1 MFKSLKSKVDA
12 RFNELAV
19 GEMYVVGLEKNE
31 LFNAYIAALP
41 ESERAEHIC
50 NCCRHFLNSYGGIV
64 GIKDGTLQTLWD
76 FETIAPYDKVPK
88 ALHDLVMSKSISGM
102 FLSDIQKLGT
112 DHNHQRLENGEIIRW
127 DHFYTV
133 LPKHKLVNTSSK
145 SLDTIQGEFR
155 GTRDVFRRSLETLT
169 IESTET
175 VLDLINQ
182 KLLYRGQEFE
192 SLLQSFLKHQKAY
205 KKSEAKE
212 LYVWAN
218 FKEGGRV
225 RNMAIGQLLVDLS
238 EGRELDKAVLAF
250 ESMVAP
256 ANYRRPTGIVTT
268 NMIKQAQDTIAALG
282 TEMSMHRRHAHKD
295 DIPVSNLL
303 YVSRDGRG
311 DSVFDV
317 MKAEVPVNMKSFARA
332 QEMTLADFIKDILPT
347 ATKMEVLLENN
358 SAFMSLIAPEHSHA
372 PNILAWD
379 NPISW
384 TYQNNMTDVIKEK
397 VKKAGGAV
405 EGELRVSLEW
415 FNDDDLDL
423 YVTEPN
429 QNTICFTSKRSNQS
443 DGFLDVDMNAGRGCP
458 SRLPVE
464 NIIFKDR
471 TKILEGSYT
480 VRVNNYS
487 KRENIDLGFN
497 VEIECRGKV
506 HTLAHPKAVVG
517 NKMVAT
523 FTYTK
528 ADGITNFKTTLSK
541 SLTQKEVNKVLT
553 NQFQQV
559 TMMMYSPNHWTNS
572 IGNKHVFFIIDK
584 ARVENPLR
592 PFFNEYLKPSFQEHR
607 KVFEILGSKLMVEES
622 DQQLTGIGFSLTQK
636 SQVIV
641 RVNNGLVIK
650 VNI

>member
-12 RFNELAV
+12 RFNELAS
-19 GEMYVVGLEKNE
+19 GEMFVVSLEKNE

-41 ESERAEHIC
+41 ENERAEHVC
-50 NCCRHFLNSYGGIV
+50 NCCRHYLNNYGGIV
-64 GIKDGTLQTLWD
+64 GIKDGSLQTLWD

-88 ALHDLVMSKSISGM
+88 ALRELIKSKQISGV
-102 FLSDIQKLGT
+102 FLSDVQKLGT
-112 DHNHQRLENGEIIRW
+112 DFNHQKLENGEIIRW

-133 LPKHKLVNTSSK
+133 LPKGKVIKSAK

-155 GTRDVFRRSLETLT
+155 ATRDVFKRSLETIST
-169 IESTET
+169 ESTET
-175 VLDLINQ
+175 VLDLIAQNA
-182 KLLYRGQEFE
+182 LYRGKE
-192 SLLQSFLKHQKAY
+192 SESMLQTFLKHQKSH
-205 KKSEAKE
+205 KKSKNKD

-225 RNMAIGQLLVDLS
+225 RNTAIGTLLVDLS
-238 EGRELDKAVLAF
+238 EGKELEKAVRSF

-256 ANYRRPTGIVTT
+256 ANYKRPTALVTEK
-268 NMIKQAQDTIAALG
+268 MIKQAQETIVELG
-282 TEMSMHRRHAHKD
+282 IEMSLHRRHANKD
-295 DIPVSNLL
+295 DILVSNLL
-303 YVSRDGRG
+303 YVSRDSK
-311 DSVFDV
+311 DISVFDS
-317 MKAEVPVNMKSFARA
+317 MKSEVPVNMKSFARSK
-332 QEMTLADFIKDILPT
+332 EISLDDFIKDILPT
-347 ATKMEVLLENN
+347 ATKMELLLENN
-358 SAFMSLIAPEHSHA
+358 SAFMSLIAPEHSTSQ
-372 PNILAWD
+372 NMLAWD

-429 QNTICFTSKRSNQS
+429 GNTICFTSKRSNYS
-443 DGFLDVDMNAGRGCP
+443 DGFLDVDMNVGHGCT

-464 NIIFKDR
+464 NIIFKGKS
-471 TKILEGSYT
+471 KIIEGNYT

-487 KRENIDLGFN
+487 KRENVDLGFN
-497 VEIECRGKV
+497 VEIECQGNV
-506 HTLAHPKAVVG
+506 HTLAHPKPAVG
-517 NKMVAT
+517 NEAVAT
-523 FTYTK
+523 FNYTK
-528 ADGITNFKTTLSK
+528 KDGITNFKTSLSE

-553 NQFQQV
+553 NRFQPV

-584 ARVENPLR
+584 AKVENTLR
-592 PFFNEYLKPSFQEHR
+592 PFFNEYLKPSLQEHR

-622 DQQLTGIGFSLTQK
+622 EQQLTGIGFSLTQK

-641 RVNNGLVIK
+641 RVNNSVIK